1 LRTQLQRLKNNT
13 GEIDPRLLIEWPKLG
28 LPIWEAFRKMGR
40 PPSMEGV
47 AEITLNEIL
56 AYQQLYRV
64 QFSPWELDML
74 DTFDAIALE
83 VLNKR

>member
-1 LRTQLQRLKNNT
+1 
-13 GEIDPRLLIEWPKLG
+13 
-28 LPIWEAFRKMGR
+28 
-40 PPSMEGV
+40 MEGV